1 MFLQMAPSEAV
12 TAERRFAER
21 SSDSEC
27 RRPPAEV
34 EGEILR
40 VLVGTQHLS
49 LTVTLTYDRLFVDSS
64 LFPPAQKAEPTQ
76 LSLPGQPESP
86 PNRSVLVFAASQNRF
101 SHS

>member
-1 MFLQMAPSEAV
+1 MAPSEAV
-12 TAERRFAER
+12 TAERQFAER

-49 LTVTLTYDRLFVDSS
+49 LAVTLTYGRLFVDSS
-64 LFPPAQKAEPTQ
+64 LFPPAQKTEPNSTISPGTVGVATQ
-76 LSLPGQPESP
+76 QTQSLSLLLGESI
-86 PNRSVLVFAASQNRF
+86 
-101 SHS
+101 HSFLSK